1 MKITKH
7 SVVTMHYTLKNQE
20 GMILDSS
27 EGREP
32 LVYLHGVGGLIPGLE
47 SELND
52 KLQGDKV
59 SAVIA
64 PQDAY
69 GEIRKD
75 MLHVVPKSGFQGEEE
90 LMEGMQVQLD
100 TEHGPQ
106 IAVVSKISGDEVT
119 LDLNHPLAG
128 MTLYFDV
135 EIVGVREAQKEEI
148 SHGHVHGHGGHHH

>member
-1 MKITKH
+1 MKIAKH

-20 GMILDSS
+20 GMVLDSS
-27 EGREP
+27 QGREP

-47 SELND
+47 MELND
-52 KLQGDKV
+52 KTTGDKV
-59 SAVIA
+59 TAVIA

-75 MLHVVPKSGFQGEEE
+75 MLHIVPKSAFQGEEE

-106 IAVVSKISGDEVT
+106 IAVVAKIAGDEVT

-135 EIVGVREAQKEEI
+135 EIMGVRDAEKEEI

>member
-1 MKITKH
+1 MKIAKH

-20 GMILDSS
+20 GMVLDSS
-27 EGREP
+27 QGREP

-47 SELND
+47 MELND
-52 KLQGDKV
+52 KTIGDKV
-59 SAVIA
+59 AAVIA

-106 IAVVSKISGDEVT
+106 IAVVSKIAGDEVT

-135 EIVGVREAQKEEI
+135 EIMGVRDAEKEEI